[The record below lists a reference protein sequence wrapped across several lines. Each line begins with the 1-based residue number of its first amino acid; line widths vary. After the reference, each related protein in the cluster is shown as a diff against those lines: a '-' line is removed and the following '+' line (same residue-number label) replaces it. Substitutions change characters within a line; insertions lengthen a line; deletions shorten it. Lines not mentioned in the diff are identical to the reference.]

1 MADST
6 SQEFSDERLQTLSEV
21 LESGTVQQAVRF
33 MNALHPAEIAD
44 LLESLPPRQR
54 KLLWAL
60 VDADIEGPVLLEVGD
75 EVRNSLIS
83 EMETDQILAAT
94 EGLDVDDLA
103 DFLQSLPDTLL
114 QETLQGM
121 DKQNRNRLEQVLAYP
136 EDSAG
141 GLMDTNLM
149 TVRADVPLD
158 VVLRYLRMKGSLPEH
173 TNQLFVVD
181 RYGSYQGVMSLHR
194 LLTQDPE
201 MQVAEAM
208 DADLGAIN
216 ANTLSSDV
224 ARMFEDLDLVTA
236 PVVDDHNRLLG
247 RITVDDVVDVIRDEA
262 ERSVLSMAGLSE
274 DHDFFAPVVQSGRRR
289 GVWLGVNLAT
299 AFLASWVIG
308 RFTATLDQIVAL
320 AVLMPIVASM
330 GGIAGSQTLTLVIR
344 GQALGQVGRA
354 NVRWL
359 LNREL
364 GVALLNGAVWS
375 LVVAAIAVLWFQDYA
390 IGAVIG
396 AALIINLLAA
406 AAAGV
411 IIPFVLRRMH
421 VDPALAGGVI
431 LTTVTDVIGFVA
443 FLGLATIFL
452 LG

>member
-1 MADST
+1 MPDSP

-21 LESGTVQQAVRF
+21 LESGTVQQAVRIL
-33 MNALHPAEIAD
+33 NALHPAEIAD
-44 LLESLPPRQR
+44 LLEALPPRQR
-54 KLLWAL
+54 KLLWGL

-83 EMETDQILAAT
+83 EMEADQILAAA
-94 EGLDVDDLA
+94 EQLDVDDLA

-114 QETLQGM
+114 QETLQGI
-121 DKQNRNRLEQVLAYP
+121 DRQNRDRLEEVLSYP

-141 GLMDTNLM
+141 GLMDTDLV

-158 VVLRYLRMKGSLPEH
+158 VVLRYLRMKGKLPEH

-181 RYGSYQGVMSLHR
+181 RYGNYQGVMSLHR
-194 LLTQDPE
+194 LLTHDPE
-201 MQVAEAM
+201 MLVADVM
-208 DADLGAIN
+208 DSEIGAIN
-216 ANTLSSDV
+216 ANALSSDV

-262 ERSVLSMAGLSE
+262 EHSVLSMAGLSE
-274 DHDFFAPVVQSGRRR
+274 DHDLFAPVVQSGRRR
-289 GVWLGVNLAT
+289 GVWLAANLAT

-344 GQALGQVGRA
+344 GQALGQIGRA

-364 GVALLNGAVWS
+364 AVALLNGGLWA
-375 LVVAAIAVLWFQDYA
+375 LVVAAIAVLWFDDYA

-396 AALIINLLAA
+396 TALIINLLAA
-406 AAAGV
+406 AASGV
-411 IIPFVLRRMH
+411 VIPFVLRQMD

>member
-1 MADST
+1 
-6 SQEFSDERLQTLSEV
+6 
-21 LESGTVQQAVRF
+21 

-54 KLLWAL
+54 KLLWGL
-60 VDADIEGPVLLEVGD
+60 VDADIEGPVLLEVGE
-75 EVRNSLIS
+75 EVRHSLIS
-83 EMETDQILAAT
+83 EMEADEILAAA

-121 DKQNRNRLEQVLAYP
+121 DKQNRDRLEEVLSYP

-141 GLMDTNLM
+141 GLMDTDLV

-158 VVLRYLRMKGSLPEH
+158 VVLRYLRMKGELPEH

-181 RYGSYQGVMSLHR
+181 RYGNYQGVMSLHP

-201 MQVAEAM
+201 MLVADAM
-208 DADLGAIN
+208 DGEISAIN
-216 ANTLSSDV
+216 ASALSSDV
-224 ARMFEDLDLVTA
+224 SRMFEDLDLVTA

-262 ERSVLSMAGLSE
+262 EHSVLSMAGLSE
-274 DHDFFAPVVQSGRRR
+274 DHDIFAPVVQSGRRR

-344 GQALGQVGRA
+344 GQALGQVGHA

-364 GVALLNGAVWS
+364 AVALLNGALWA
-375 LVVAAIAVLWFQDYA
+375 LVVAAIAVLWFDDYA

-396 AALIINLLAA
+396 TALIINLLAA
-406 AAAGV
+406 AASGV
-411 IIPFVLRRMH
+411 VIPFVLRQMN

-443 FLGLATIFL
+443 FLGLATVFL
-452 LG
+452 LR

>member
-1 MADST
+1 MPDSAT
-6 SQEFSDERLQTLSEV
+6 QEPTDERLQRLSDV
-21 LESGTVQQAVRF
+21 LESGTVQQALRIL
-33 MNALHPAEIAD
+33 NALHPAEIAD

-54 KLLWAL
+54 AL
-60 VDADIEGPVLLEVGD
+60 VWELVDGEIGGQVLLEVGE

-83 EMETDQILAAT
+83 DMQADEILAAA

-121 DKQNRNRLEQVLAYP
+121 DKQNRARLEELLSYP

-141 GLMDTNLM
+141 GLMDTNLV

-158 VVLRYLRMKGSLPEH
+158 AVHRYLRMKGELPEH

-181 RYGSYQGVMSLHR
+181 RYGNYQGVMSLHR
-194 LLTQDPE
+194 LLTQDPDAL
-201 MQVAEAM
+201 VADTM
-208 DADLGAIN
+208 DSTISAIN
-216 ANTLSSDV
+216 ANMGSNDV
-224 ARMFEDLDLVTA
+224 VRLFEDLDLVTA
-236 PVVDDHNRLLG
+236 PVVDDRNRLLG

-262 ERSVLSMAGLSE
+262 EHSVLSMAGLSE
-274 DHDFFAPVVQSGRRR
+274 ERDIFAPVVQSGRRR

-344 GQALGQVGRA
+344 GQALGQVGRT
-354 NVRWL
+354 NIRWL

-364 GVALLNGAVWS
+364 AVALLNGLVWS
-375 LVVAAIAVLWFQDYA
+375 LVVAAIAVLWFHDYA
-390 IGAVIG
+390 IGAVIA
-396 AALIINLLAA
+396 AALIINLLCA

-411 IIPFVLRRMH
+411 VIPFVLRQLD

-431 LTTVTDVIGFVA
+431 LTTITDVIGFVA
-443 FLGLATIFL
+443 FLGLATKFL

>member
-1 MADST
+1 MPDSS

-21 LESGTVQQAVRF
+21 LESGTVQQAVRI

-54 KLLWAL
+54 KLLWGL

-83 EMETDQILAAT
+83 EMEADEILAAA

-121 DKQNRNRLEQVLAYP
+121 DKQNRDRLEEVLSYP

-141 GLMDTNLM
+141 GLMDTDLV

-158 VVLRYLRMKGSLPEH
+158 VVLRYLRMKGELPEH

-181 RYGSYQGVMSLHR
+181 RYGNYQGVMSLHP

-201 MQVAEAM
+201 MLVADAM
-208 DADLGAIN
+208 DGEISAIN
-216 ANTLSSDV
+216 ASALSSDV
-224 ARMFEDLDLVTA
+224 SRMFEDLDLVTA

-262 ERSVLSMAGLSE
+262 EHSVLSMAGLSE
-274 DHDFFAPVVQSGRRR
+274 DHDIFAPVVQSGRRR

-344 GQALGQVGRA
+344 GQALGQVGHA

-364 GVALLNGAVWS
+364 AVALLNGALWA
-375 LVVAAIAVLWFQDYA
+375 LVVAAIAVLWFDDYA

-396 AALIINLLAA
+396 TALIINLLAA
-406 AAAGV
+406 AASGV
-411 IIPFVLRRMH
+411 VIPFVLRQMN

-443 FLGLATIFL
+443 FLGLATVFL
-452 LG
+452 LR